1 MSGENENLKVKQKLE
16 EAKATKTATKSK
28 VNSFLNYLPN
38 IIINLFIVIAL
49 VLMTTLVLDF
59 DGNYLFSLRGV
70 ATTIV
75 LTILFTASHWSMYD
89 MRVKKNKRLQE
100 NKDYIETKTT
110 SIKKVTSTVTWLDHK
125 EEFVNDRNLDKKI
138 EQWKIIIENRI
149 VNLEKKAKKKDLD
162 IEAMGIT
169 DFQRKHLSEEQILDL
184 QAKIDKEKSENRYL
198 QRKKMLE
205 EMRTNEWIAENVI
218 KKNITYDKIDT
229 MFIETGSVVK
239 GQEKTKV
246 EKKGKY
252 AKDNSGQRLFSLVIS
267 IFLTA
272 IAADLALSGFTGG
285 AWFVL
290 ALRIVIWV
298 FNLLMGSNY
307 GDTYYAETDIHN
319 IESREKLTDEFKVW
333 ALKKGYIK

>member
-1 MSGENENLKVKQKLE
+1 MSEDLKVKQKVE
-16 EAKATKTATKSK
+16 EQKVGKEAAKSK
-28 VNSFLNYLPN
+28 LTSFLNYLPN
-38 IIINLFIVIAL
+38 LIINLFTVIAL

-59 DGNYLFSLRGV
+59 DGEGLFSLRGV

-100 NKDYIETKTT
+100 NKDYVEQKTT
-110 SIKKVTSTVTWLDHK
+110 SIKKVTTTVSWLEHK

-138 EQWKIIIENRI
+138 EQWKILIENRI
-149 VNLEKKAKKKDLD
+149 VKLEKKAKKKDLD
-162 IEAMGIT
+162 IEAMSIT
-169 DFQRKHLSEEQILDL
+169 SFQREHLNEQQIIEL
-184 QAKIDKEKSENRYL
+184 QAKIDKLKQDNRYL

-205 EMRTNEWIAENVI
+205 EMRTNTWIAENVL
-218 KKNITYDKIDT
+218 KKNISYDKIDT
-229 MFIETGSVVK
+229 MFVETGSVVK

-252 AKDNSGQRLFSLVIS
+252 AKDNSGQRLFSLIVS
-267 IFLTA
+267 VFLTA
-272 IAADLALSGFTGG
+272 IAADLALSGFTSG

-319 IESREKLTDEFKVW
+319 IDSREKLTDEFKVW
-333 ALKKGYIK
+333 ALKKGYGSAK